1 MMQTLFTGQNLI
13 HLKSVE
19 STNSYAAELLRQNKQ
34 QEGTVVCSFNQTSG
48 RGQRGNIWQVEPNKN
63 ATFSI
68 IYYPVFLKPDE
79 QFMLTKA
86 ISVGLAGLVTELL
99 NCFEKK
105 YEVKI
110 KWPNDIYVDGKKI
123 AGILIENTLADG
135 IIKTSIIGIGLNVNQ
150 IVFGDISNATS
161 LAQLSEE
168 NYHLE
173 SIVEKSCKYIEALY
187 LQLKAGK
194 KEVID
199 KEYLNY
205 LYQLGVLKKYV
216 LTDGTEI
223 QGKIT
228 GISRE
233 GYLQMGLIAGEQMQ
247 FNLKQIRFL

>member
-1 MMQTLFTGQNLI
+1 MQTLFTGQNLI
-13 HLKSVE
+13 FLKSVD

-48 RGQRGNIWQVEPNKN
+48 RGQRGNFWQVEPNKN
-63 ATFSI
+63 ATFSV

-99 NCFEKK
+99 NCIEKK
-105 YEVKI
+105 YKVNI
-110 KWPNDIYVDGKKI
+110 KWPNDIYVDEKKI

-135 IIKTSIIGIGLNVNQ
+135 FIKSSIIGIGLNVNQ
-150 IVFGDISNATS
+150 TVFSDISNATS
-161 LAQLSEE
+161 LAQLSGE

-173 SIVEKSCKYIEALY
+173 NVVEKSCKYIEALY

-194 KEVID
+194 IESIN

-205 LYQLGVLKKYV
+205 LYQLGEVKKYV
-216 LTDGTEI
+216 LSDGTDI

-228 GISRE
+228 GVSKE
-233 GYLQMGLIAGEQMQ
+233 GYLQISLSAGEQVQ
-247 FNLKQIRFL
+247 FDLKQIRFL